1 MPFVIGSTPSFRT
14 LQPKA
19 NVDGPNFLTNLNA
32 TDLVKVWGI
41 EFDPVSYENETR
53 SFRRTLNLRAW
64 CNEAY
69 PTV

>member
-1 MPFVIGSTPSFRT
+1 
-14 LQPKA
+14 
-19 NVDGPNFLTNLNA
+19 VDGPNFLTNLNA

-53 SFRRTLNLRAW
+53 SFRRSINLRAW

-69 PTV
+69 PAA